1 MKSSSAILEENTP
14 VLETERLILRKLTA
28 SEEDRKAMFTVLSD
42 PEVNTFL
49 PWFPVR
55 NLQETERHIRERYLD
70 CYTLPS
76 AYRYAICLKKDNRP
90 IGYVGMSTDDSH
102 DFGYGLHKDFWHRG
116 IASEASAA
124 VVKQIRNAGYPYITA
139 THDVNNPRSGN
150 VMIKLGMH
158 YCYSYVEQW
167 MPKDISVTF
176 RMYQLN
182 FDGQQERVFQK
193 YRQQS
198 PRHFIEAGV

>member
-102 DFGYGLHKDFWHRG
+102 DF
-116 IASEASAA
+116 A
-124 VVKQIRNAGYPYITA
+124 VVRQIRNAGYPYITA

-150 VMIKLGMH
+150 VMKKLGMH

-167 MPKDISVTF
+167 MPKDIFVTF

-193 YRQQS
+193 YRLQS